1 MMFETE
7 RLIVRRLD
15 EDDLDALFAVY
26 GDADTMRW
34 VDDGVPLTRELC
46 VEWVAV
52 THDNYAARGY
62 GMSAL
67 VLKETGAVVGFC
79 GLVHPGGQELPE
91 LKYALLRLHLGRGLA
106 SEAAAAMVAYGAM
119 AFSMQRI
126 LSTVAAANAASI
138 RVLEK
143 AGFRRTDTRRNDDGT
158 ETLVFEW
165 RPPQP
170 A

>member
-7 RLIVRRLD
+7 RLIVRRLA
-15 EDDLDALFAVY
+15 EDDLDAMFAIY

-46 VEWVAV
+46 EEWVAV
-52 THDNYAARGY
+52 TYSNYATRGY

-67 VLKETGAVVGFC
+67 VLRATGAVVGFC
-79 GLVHPGGQELPE
+79 GLVHPGSQQTPE
-91 LKYALLRLHLGRGLA
+91 LKYALLREHWGHGLA
-106 SEAAAAMVAYGAM
+106 TEVARAMIAYGEM
-119 AFSMQRI
+119 AFEMKRI
-126 LSTVAAANAASI
+126 IATVAAANVASI

-143 AGFRRTDTRRNDDGT
+143 AGLKRTDTRRNADGS
-158 ETLVFEW
+158 ETAVFEW
-165 RPPQP
+165 RPQQP

>member
-7 RLIVRRLD
+7 RLIVRRLA
-15 EDDLDALFAVY
+15 EEDLDALFAVY

-34 VDDGVPLTRELC
+34 VDDGVPLTLEQC
-46 VEWVAV
+46 EEWVAV
-52 THDNYAARGY
+52 TYGNYAARGY

-67 VLKETGAVVGFC
+67 VLRKTGAVVGFC

-91 LKYALLRLHLGRGLA
+91 LKYALVRLHWGRGLA

-126 LSTVAAANAASI
+126 LSTVAPANAASI

-143 AGFRRTDTRRNDDGT
+143 SGFKRTEPRRNDDGS

-165 RPPQP
+165 HPPS
-170 A
+170 

>member
-7 RLIVRRLD
+7 RLIIRRLA

-52 THDNYAARGY
+52 TYRNYASRGY

-67 VLKETGAVVGFC
+67 VLRETGKVVGFC
-79 GLVHPGGQELPE
+79 GLVHPGSQETPE
-91 LKYALLRLHLGRGLA
+91 LKYALLREHWGRGLA
-106 SEAAAAMVAYGAM
+106 GEAAVAMLAYGAL
-119 AFSMQRI
+119 AFGMHRI
-126 LSTVAAANAASI
+126 LATVAPANAASI

-143 AGFRRTDTRRNDDGT
+143 AGFRRTDTRQNDDAS
-158 ETLVFEW
+158 ETAVFEW

-170 A
+170 T

>member
-7 RLIVRRLD
+7 RLIVRRLA
-15 EDDLDALFAVY
+15 EDDLDAMFAVY

-34 VDDGVPLTRELC
+34 VDDGVPLTLELC
-46 VEWVAV
+46 EEWVAV
-52 THDNYAARGY
+52 TYSNYATHGY

-67 VLKETGAVVGFC
+67 VLRETGTVVGFC
-79 GLVHPGGQELPE
+79 GLVHPGGQKLPE
-91 LKYALLRLHLGRGLA
+91 LKYALLREHWGRGLA
-106 SEAAAAMVAYGAM
+106 GEAANAMIAYGAM
-119 AFSMQRI
+119 AFGMQRI
-126 LSTVAAANAASI
+126 LSTVAPANAASI

-143 AGFRRTDTRRNDDGT
+143 AGFRRTDPRRNDDGS

-165 RPPQP
+165 RPQQP